1 MLELHT
7 VPFALGS
14 VHGKILEM
22 FWAQW
27 DSKGLYRITIC
38 TKKERSPYFLLTQP
52 LARLKQQQ
60 HQPEPAR
67 HYELKLKKVYLE
79 VCVQGVHDYPQRL
92 KSRFFIKK
100 IFLTMDFLREPSI
113 QKTFTITLI
122 FTCRQILHCPI
133 KLVHKNFSYILAHS
147 TTRS

>member
-1 MLELHT
+1 M
-7 VPFALGS
+7 PFGLGS

-67 HYELKLKKVYLE
+67 HYELKLKKVYFE
-79 VCVQGVHDYPQRL
+79 VYVQGVHDYPQRL

-100 IFLTMDFLREPSI
+100 IFLTMDFLEEPSI
-113 QKTFTITLI
+113 QKTFT
-122 FTCRQILHCPI
+122 ILHCPI
-133 KLVHKNFSYILAHS
+133 KLVHKNFYYILAHS

>member
-7 VPFALGS
+7 VPFGLGS

-67 HYELKLKKVYLE
+67 YYELKLRKVYFE

-92 KSRFFIKK
+92 KSRFFYKESILNYGFPSGTFHSKN
-100 IFLTMDFLREPSI
+100 IYYNIDFHLQANTALSY
-113 QKTFTITLI
+113 
-122 FTCRQILHCPI
+122 QI
-133 KLVHKNFSYILAHS
+133 S
-147 TTRS
+147 T